1 MIAVVDYHK
10 GNLKS
15 VERGLVAA
23 GAEVLV
29 TSDPAAIAKADAIVL
44 PGVGAFADAAATMRE
59 LGQMDA
65 IRERIAAGVPF
76 LGICLGMHLLFEE
89 GVEGAPREDDET
101 STHNARGLAVLP
113 GVVTKMP
120 KQDEHSLSYK
130 VPHVGWN
137 TVHFGDGS
145 EGFGGA
151 HQASSARAGQSCGLS
166 ERAGLSER
174 LGVAELLADRF
185 QECPLFEGI
194 PSGTYFYFTHGYI
207 APSGPFVV
215 GETTHSVTFP
225 SAVQYGEAAYGGQ
238 FHPEKSSDAG
248 ARLLQNFVSIVKGA

>member
-1 MIAVVDYHK
+1 M
-10 GNLKS
+10 G
-15 VERGLVAA
+15 
-23 GAEVLV
+23 
-29 TSDPAAIAKADAIVL
+29 
-44 PGVGAFADAAATMRE
+44 
-59 LGQMDA
+59 
-65 IRERIAAGVPF
+65 
-76 LGICLGMHLLFEE
+76 
-89 GVEGAPREDDET
+89 
-101 STHNARGLAVLP
+101 
-113 GVVTKMP
+113 
-120 KQDEHSLSYK
+120 SL
-130 VPHVGWN
+130 
-137 TVHFGDGS
+137 
-145 EGFGGA
+145 

-225 SAVQYGEAAYGGQ
+225 SAVQYGEAAYGVQ

>member
-1 MIAVVDYHK
+1 MYSYILFCCNYWCFC
-10 GNLKS
+10 
-15 VERGLVAA
+15 
-23 GAEVLV
+23 
-29 TSDPAAIAKADAIVL
+29 I
-44 PGVGAFADAAATMRE
+44 
-59 LGQMDA
+59 
-65 IRERIAAGVPF
+65 
-76 LGICLGMHLLFEE
+76 LLFFLFSIS
-89 GVEGAPREDDET
+89 R
-101 STHNARGLAVLP
+101 SLNILACRYACCRFP
-113 GVVTKMP
+113 G
-120 KQDEHSLSYK
+120 SL
-130 VPHVGWN
+130 
-137 TVHFGDGS
+137 
-145 EGFGGA
+145 GGA

-225 SAVQYGEAAYGGQ
+225 SAVQYGEAAYGVQ

>member
-1 MIAVVDYHK
+1 MP
-10 GNLKS
+10 NCLK
-15 VERGLVAA
+15 
-23 GAEVLV
+23 
-29 TSDPAAIAKADAIVL
+29 
-44 PGVGAFADAAATMRE
+44 
-59 LGQMDA
+59 
-65 IRERIAAGVPF
+65 
-76 LGICLGMHLLFEE
+76 
-89 GVEGAPREDDET
+89 APR
-101 STHNARGLAVLP
+101 SY
-113 GVVTKMP
+113 VV
-120 KQDEHSLSYK
+120 SR
-130 VPHVGWN
+130 V
-137 TVHFGDGS
+137 
-145 EGFGGA
+145 A

-225 SAVQYGEAAYGGQ
+225 SAVQYGEAAYGVQ